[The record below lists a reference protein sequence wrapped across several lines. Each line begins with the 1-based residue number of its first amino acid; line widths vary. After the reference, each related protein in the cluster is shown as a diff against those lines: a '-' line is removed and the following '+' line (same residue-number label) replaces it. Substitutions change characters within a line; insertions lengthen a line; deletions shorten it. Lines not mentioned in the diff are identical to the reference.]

1 MSLSRRNIL
10 KASGAGA
17 VLSSLESSLG
27 MAAEPTPRMP
37 AVFVSHGTPLHAIWE
52 NQYTRGWASLG
63 QELPRPK
70 AILSVS
76 AHWITQ
82 GGIYVTG
89 NADPE
94 VVYDAK
100 GFPPELYE
108 VKYAARGNPDLA
120 ADIVSRINTT
130 RAMTNGQWGYDHGTW
145 VVLTHMYPAADIP
158 VIQLSINYAMPP
170 HQHFELGRELAFLR
184 DRGVLILGSGQF
196 VHNLR
201 MMGSRTEEV
210 PPYPWAEEFGEV
222 VGGWVE
228 ARDFDRVVAFQELG
242 ELASLAHPTHD
253 HFLPLLTVL
262 GATSERDDL
271 SWINRGIMSG
281 SMDMRSLVVMP
292 A

>member
-10 KASGAGA
+10 KATGAGA
-17 VLSSLESSLG
+17 VLSSLETTLG

-94 VVYDAK
+94 VVYDAR

-120 ADIVSRINTT
+120 ADIVSRISTT
-130 RAMTNGQWGYDHGTW
+130 RAMTNAQWGYDHGTW

-170 HQHFELGRELAFLR
+170 DQHFELGRELAFLR

-210 PPYPWAEEFGEV
+210 PPYPWAEEFGEL

-228 ARDFDRVVAFQELG
+228 ARDFDRVVAFQDLG
-242 ELASLAHPTHD
+242 ELASLAHPTYD